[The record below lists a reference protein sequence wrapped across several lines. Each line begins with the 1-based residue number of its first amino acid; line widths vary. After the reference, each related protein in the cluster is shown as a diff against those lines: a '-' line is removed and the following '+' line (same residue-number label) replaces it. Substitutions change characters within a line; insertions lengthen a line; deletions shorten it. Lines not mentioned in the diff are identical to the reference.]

1 MAGMCGT
8 VFLHKYSLRGIVM
21 VNKPVKEVE
30 PMPEEQPPA
39 YRQARERNLKLEK
52 DKKKKDA
59 RKWAKDTAADNI
71 QAP

>member
-1 MAGMCGT
+1 
-8 VFLHKYSLRGIVM
+8 
-21 VNKPVKEVE
+21 
-30 PMPEEQPPA
+30 MPEEQPPA